1 MADQEIFAWQ
11 YSVDAESGW
20 ERSSWVYDEERY
32 RGGFPP
38 KGDADAD
45 AAGLPGWALGPFRS
59 ARCHRIVTA
68 SSSTG

>member
-20 ERSSWVYDEERY
+20 ETSAWIYDEERY

-38 KGDADAD
+38 KGDADD
-45 AAGLPGWALGPFRS
+45 AAGLPG
-59 ARCHRIVTA
+59 
-68 SSSTG
+68 